1 MIDICITNLKRAR
14 QGNDQLPTEQWP
26 DGEPLELEDL
36 ILEIQ
41 TAPDELLIRSDKQV
55 TEALPVE
62 IPSASEDPPAPA
74 SRGEA
79 ERAPDA
85 IATGGLWLYSSS
97 VHCLCYA
104 STDHS
109 R

>member
-1 MIDICITNLKRAR
+1 ME
-14 QGNDQLPTEQWP
+14 PEEQWP
-26 DGEPLELEDL
+26 PDEADEPLLMVEPEDVEPEEIEDL

-41 TAPDELLIRSDKQV
+41 TAPDSAASGAAVKSTFGVEP
-55 TEALPVE
+55 LPVE
-62 IPSASEDPPAPA
+62 IPSASEDSPAPA